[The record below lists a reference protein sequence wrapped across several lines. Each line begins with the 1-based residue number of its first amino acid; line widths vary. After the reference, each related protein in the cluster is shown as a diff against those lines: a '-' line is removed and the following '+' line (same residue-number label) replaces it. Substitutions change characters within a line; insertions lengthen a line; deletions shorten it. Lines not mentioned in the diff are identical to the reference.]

1 MDSVFHVN
9 PQLDIPIY
17 QQLVDRVRTAVKH
30 GTLADGQQLPT
41 VQELAEALG
50 VAKGTIKRAYD
61 ELEHSGLVEKIQGRG
76 TFVCYKPVE
85 LGSRKDRAMAAIDQ
99 LLDSLEDMGFSA
111 WEVKIF
117 LDLKL
122 RQRENREYRLKV
134 AVLECNPENLSQ
146 LSEQL
151 RSVEG
156 IEVCSYLMDNI
167 RSYPYHMA
175 ENMDL
180 IITTTEHA
188 QEISALLGGS
198 PKLVR
203 IALRPESRCLSRIIR
218 IRKDAR
224 VGILCQSGR
233 FGQILLGTCRDYN
246 HSIHLTQP
254 VQLSQALDL
263 ESYLADKDAVL
274 LPKDYENCCSAN
286 HRQLLADFAAR
297 KRLIPC
303 AYEMDE
309 GSFLYL
315 EECVRRALEEKPI

>member
-1 MDSVFHVN
+1 MESVFHVD

-17 QQLVDRVRTAVKH
+17 QQLVDKVRTAVKQ

-41 VQELAEALG
+41 VQELADALG
-50 VAKGTIKRAYD
+50 VAKGTVKRAYD

-76 TFVCYKPVE
+76 TFVSYRPE
-85 LGSRKDRAMAAIDQ
+85 QTGSRKDRAMAAIDQ
-99 LLDSLEDMGFSA
+99 LLDSLEAMGFSA
-111 WEVKIF
+111 WEVNIF

-156 IEVCSYLMDNI
+156 IEVCSYLVDNI
-167 RSYPYHMA
+167 RSYPYPLT

-180 IITTTEHA
+180 IVTTTEHA
-188 QEISALLGGS
+188 AEISALLGGS

-218 IRKDAR
+218 IRKEAH
-224 VGILCQSGR
+224 VGILCHSIR
-233 FGQILLGTCRDYN
+233 FGQILEQTCQNYS
-246 HSIHLTQP
+246 HGIHLEHP
-254 VQLSQALDL
+254 VLLSQITDL
-263 ESYLADKDAVL
+263 EGFLADKDVVL
-274 LPKDYENCCSAN
+274 LPKDYASHCNAQAQ
-286 HRQLLADFAAR
+286 RLLEDFSAR

-315 EECVRRALEEKPI
+315 EERVRRALEEKPI

>member
-1 MDSVFHVN
+1 MDFVFHVD

-17 QQLVDRVRTAVKH
+17 QQLVDKVRTAVKQ
-30 GTLADGQQLPT
+30 GSLSDGQQLPT
-41 VQELAEALG
+41 VQELAETLG

-85 LGSRKDRAMAAIDQ
+85 PGSRKDRAMAAIDQ
-99 LLDSLEDMGFSA
+99 LLDSLEDMGFA
-111 WEVKIF
+111 PWEVKIF
-117 LDLKL
+117 LELKL
-122 RQRENREYRLKV
+122 RQRESREYRLKV
-134 AVLECNPENLSQ
+134 AVLECNPESLSQ
-146 LSEQL
+146 LSVQL

-167 RSYPYHMA
+167 LNYPYPIA

-188 QEISALLGGS
+188 EDISALLGGS

-218 IRKDAR
+218 IRKEAR
-224 VGILCQSGR
+224 VGILSQSSR

-246 HSIHLTQP
+246 HGIQLTQP
-254 VQLSQALDL
+254 VLLSQTLDL

-274 LPKDYENCCSAN
+274 LPKDFENHCSGKD
-286 HRQLLADFAAR
+286 RQLLADFAAR

-315 EECVRRALEEKPI
+315 EERVRRALEEKPI

>member
-1 MDSVFHVN
+1 
-9 PQLDIPIY
+9 
-17 QQLVDRVRTAVKH
+17 
-30 GTLADGQQLPT
+30 
-41 VQELAEALG
+41 
-50 VAKGTIKRAYD
+50 
-61 ELEHSGLVEKIQGRG
+61 
-76 TFVCYKPVE
+76 
-85 LGSRKDRAMAAIDQ
+85 
-99 LLDSLEDMGFSA
+99 
-111 WEVKIF
+111 
-117 LDLKL
+117 
-122 RQRENREYRLKV
+122 
-134 AVLECNPENLSQ
+134 
-146 LSEQL
+146 
-151 RSVEG
+151 
-156 IEVCSYLMDNI
+156 MDNI
-167 RSYPYHMA
+167 RNYPYPMA

-224 VGILCQSGR
+224 VGILSQSGR

>member
-17 QQLVDRVRTAVKH
+17 QQLVDRVRTAVKQ

-76 TFVCYKPVE
+76 TFVCFKPVE
-85 LGSRKDRAMAAIDQ
+85 LGSRKDRAMVAIDQ

-122 RQRENREYRLKV
+122 RQRENREFRLKV

-156 IEVCSYLMDNI
+156 IEVCSFLMDNV
-167 RSYPYHMA
+167 RSYPYPMA

-218 IRKDAR
+218 IRKDAT
-224 VGILCQSGR
+224 VGILSESVR
-233 FGQILLGTCRDYN
+233 FGQILLGTCQDYN

-254 VQLSQALDL
+254 VQLSQTLDL

-274 LPKDYENCCSAN
+274 LPKDYENHCSAKD
-286 HRQLLADFAAR
+286 RQLLADFAAR

-315 EECVRRALEEKPI
+315 EERVRRALEEKPV

>member
-1 MDSVFHVN
+1 MDFVFHVD

-17 QQLVDRVRTAVKH
+17 QQLVDKVRTAVKQ

-76 TFVCYKPVE
+76 TFVRYKPVE

-156 IEVCSYLMDNI
+156 IEVCSYLVDNI
-167 RSYPYHMA
+167 RSYPYPLA

-180 IITTTEHA
+180 IVTTTEHA
-188 QEISALLGGS
+188 AEISAMLGGS
-198 PKLVR
+198 SKLVR

-218 IRKDAR
+218 IRKEAR
-224 VGILCQSGR
+224 VGILCHSSR
-233 FGQILLGTCRDYN
+233 FGQILQGTCQDYN
-246 HSIHLTQP
+246 HSI
-254 VQLSQALDL
+254 QLSEPTVLSQSLDL
-263 ESYLADKDAVL
+263 QRYLADKDAVL
-274 LPKDYENCCSAN
+274 LPRDYETHCSADA
-286 HRQLLADFAAR
+286 RQQLADFAAR
-297 KRLIPC
+297 KRLILC

-315 EECVRRALEEKPI
+315 EERVRRALEEKPI

>member
-1 MDSVFHVN
+1 MDSVFHVE

-17 QQLVDRVRTAVKH
+17 QQLVDRVRTAVKQ
-30 GTLADGQQLPT
+30 GDLSDGQQLPT
-41 VQELAEALG
+41 VQELADALG
-50 VAKGTIKRAYD
+50 VAKGTVKRAYD

-76 TFVCYKPVE
+76 TFVSYKPVE

-111 WEVKIF
+111 WEVNIF

-156 IEVCSYLMDNI
+156 IEVCSYLVDNI
-167 RSYPYHMA
+167 RSYPYPLA

-180 IITTTEHA
+180 IVTTTEHA
-188 QEISALLGGS
+188 AELSSLLKGS

-203 IALRPESRCLSRIIR
+203 IALRLESRCLSRIIR
-218 IRKDAR
+218 IRKEAK
-224 VGILCQSGR
+224 VGILCQSRR
-233 FGQILLGTCRDYN
+233 FGQILQNTCRDYN
-246 HSIHLTQP
+246 HSIQIDQP
-254 VQLSQALDL
+254 ALLSQSVDL
-263 ESYLADKDAVL
+263 EGYLTDKDVVL
-274 LPKDYENCCSAN
+274 LPKDYENHCSPEV
-286 HRQLLADFAAR
+286 RQQIADFAAR
-297 KRLIPC
+297 KRLVPC

-315 EECVRRALEEKPI
+315 EERVRRALEEKPI

>member
-1 MDSVFHVN
+1 MNSVFHVD

-30 GTLADGQQLPT
+30 GSLADGQQLPT
-41 VQELAEALG
+41 VQELADALG
-50 VAKGTIKRAYD
+50 VAKGTVKRAYD

-76 TFVCYKPVE
+76 TFVSYQPQQP
-85 LGSRKDRAMAAIDQ
+85 GSRKDRAMAAIDQ
-99 LLDSLEDMGFSA
+99 LLDSLEEMGFSA
-111 WEVKIF
+111 WEVNIF

-156 IEVCSYLMDNI
+156 IEVCSYLVDNV
-167 RSYPYHMA
+167 RSYPYPLA

-180 IITTTEHA
+180 IVTTTEHA
-188 QEISALLGGS
+188 AELSALLNGS

-203 IALRPESRCLSRIIR
+203 IAMRPESRCLSRIIR
-218 IRKDAR
+218 IRKDAH
-224 VGILCQSGR
+224 VGILCHSSR
-233 FGQILLGTCRDYN
+233 FGQVLQGTCLNYS
-246 HSIHLTQP
+246 HGIHLDAP
-254 VQLSQALDL
+254 VLLSQATDL
-263 ESYLADKDAVL
+263 ESFLADKDAVL
-274 LPKDYENCCSAN
+274 LPKDYENHCSAEA
-286 HRQLLADFAAR
+286 RQLLADFAAR

-315 EECVRRALEEKPI
+315 EERVRRALEEKPV